1 MIEKLGCPKKQSD
14 FLSGGGLMNINSLE
28 RFLEAQE
35 HKYDIALKE
44 IRAGKKRTHWMWY
57 IFPQL
62 RGLGRS
68 QMAYAYGINGL
79 EEAKA
84 YLKHPVLSARL
95 NEICEALLE
104 HKGEDIE
111 DILGDID
118 AMKLRSSMTLF
129 AFISEKDSVFHQV
142 IDCFYHG
149 EKDNYTLQLIT
160 RTIAN

>member
-1 MIEKLGCPKKQSD
+1 MIGKLGCPKKQSD

-68 QMAYAYGINGL
+68 KMAYAYGINGL

-84 YLKHPVLSARL
+84 YLAHPVLSARL
-95 NEICEALLE
+95 IEISEALLE
-104 HKGEDIE
+104 HKDQDIE

-118 AMKLRSSMTLF
+118 AMKLCSSMTLF
-129 AFISEKDSVFHQV
+129 AFISEDDSVFQRV
-142 IDCFYHG
+142 LDYFYDGEID
-149 EKDNYTLQLIT
+149 KL
-160 RTIAN
+160 TIKLTKK

>member
-14 FLSGGGLMNINSLE
+14 FLSSGGLMNINSLE

-68 QMAYAYGINGL
+68 QMAYTYGVNGI

-84 YLKHPVLSARL
+84 YLEHPDLSARL
-95 NEICEALLE
+95 IEITEALLE
-104 HKGEDIE
+104 HKDQDIE

-129 AFISEKDSVFHQV
+129 ALISEGDSIYHNVL
-142 IDCFYHG
+142 DCFYNG
-149 EKDNYTLQLIT
+149 KTDSYTIELI
-160 RTIAN
+160 

>member
-1 MIEKLGCPKKQSD
+1 MD
-14 FLSGGGLMNINSLE
+14 INSLD

-35 HKYDIALKE
+35 RMYETALKE
-44 IRAGKKRTHWMWY
+44 IKNGEKESHWMWY

-68 QMAYAYGINGL
+68 QMAYTYGINGL

-84 YLKHPVLSARL
+84 YLAHPVLSARL

-129 AFISEKDSVFHQV
+129 AFISEKESVFHQV
-142 IDCFYHG
+142 LSCFFNGVID
-149 EKDNYTLQLIT
+149 ELTQKILNE
-160 RTIAN
+160 N